1 MGRNPIN
8 NIVNNMNIEHFI
20 HILEEEFE
28 DENIPKLQPETQF
41 KDLDQWSS
49 MYALIII
56 ALIETEYDVLL
67 NGEELLTVNSIDEL
81 FQLIVSKK
89 K

>member
-1 MGRNPIN
+1 MQISQ
-8 NIVNNMNIEHFI
+8 FI
-20 HILEEEFE
+20 SLLEEEFE
-28 DENIPKLQPETQF
+28 DENIPKLNPETNF

-67 NGEELLTVNSIDEL
+67 NGEELSKVKTIESL
-81 FQLIVSKK
+81 FSLVVSKK
-89 K
+89 

>member
-1 MGRNPIN
+1 MDIN
-8 NIVNNMNIEHFI
+8 HFI
-20 HILEEEFE
+20 KILEEEFE
-28 DENIPKLQPETQF
+28 DENIQKLNSETNF

-56 ALIETEYDVLL
+56 ALIETEYGVLL
-67 NGEELLTVNSIDEL
+67 NGEELSKVHSIDEL

-89 K
+89 I